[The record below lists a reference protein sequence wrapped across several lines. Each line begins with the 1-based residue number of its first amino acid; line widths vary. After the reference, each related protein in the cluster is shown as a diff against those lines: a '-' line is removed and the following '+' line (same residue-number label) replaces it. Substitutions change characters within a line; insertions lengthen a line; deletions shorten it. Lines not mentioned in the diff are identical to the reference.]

1 MTVRMRHTKG
11 HTGNRRSHHA
21 LTEARFSLCANCGAS
36 HIRHQACPSCG
47 QYRGRQVID
56 VKGIGERS
64 LARKQAKLRAI
75 GQPSKQTADD
85 TAASSK

>member
-21 LTEARFSLCANCGAS
+21 LTEARFSTCADCGAS
-36 HIRHQACPSCG
+36 HIRHQACPACG
-47 QYRGRQVID
+47 KYRGRVVID
-56 VKGIGERS
+56 MKAVNEKT

-75 GQPSKQTADD
+75 GKPSTQKADD